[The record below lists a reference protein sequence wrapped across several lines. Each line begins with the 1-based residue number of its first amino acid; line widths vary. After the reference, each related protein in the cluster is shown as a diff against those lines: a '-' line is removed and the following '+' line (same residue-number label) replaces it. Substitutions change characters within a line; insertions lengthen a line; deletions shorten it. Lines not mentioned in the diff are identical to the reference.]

1 MIYTNFGSVQMS
13 QNSKDSTISVRQAR
27 AIPIILQA
35 RSIEAGCTQAR
46 ISKTLF
52 YQWLKGPDFAE
63 EYKRLRDVLVD
74 EAMESIKASLNKAV
88 STLTGLLDTE
98 NESLRRSVSN
108 DILNHFSK
116 FREMEDIESRLA
128 RLEQTL
134 EVR

>member
-1 MIYTNFGSVQMS
+1 MS

-35 RSIEAGCTQAR
+35 RSIEAGCAQAR

-52 YQWLKGPDFAE
+52 YQWLKGADFVE
-63 EYKRLRDVLVD
+63 EYKRQRDVLVN

-88 STLTGLLDTE
+88 STLTGLLDTD
-98 NESLRRSVSN
+98 NESLRRMVSN

-116 FREMEDIESRLA
+116 FREMEDIENRLA
-128 RLEQTL
+128 RLEETL